1 MVFLVE
7 VVYVNEPLSSR
18 KIMEVLDSNPN
29 LEKITCP
36 ISIYTR
42 ISKKYMDA
50 LKELG
55 IDVEPIKRRG
65 RPKKYSSN
73 EAAKI
78 QTLLDRG
85 ESPKTISKNLNLPIK
100 TIYYL
105 KNSSLKRGRKVKYS
119 PEKTLEVKRLYSK
132 GIPAKKISEN
142 LRIPLRTVYLL
153 IKR

>member
-1 MVFLVE
+1 LVE
-7 VVYVNEPLSSR
+7 EVYVNEQLSSR
-18 KIMEVLDSNPN
+18 KIMEVLDSNPD

-36 ISIYTR
+36 RSIYTR

-55 IDVEPIKRRG
+55 IEVESVQRRG

-73 EAAKI
+73 DATKI
-78 QTLLDRG
+78 QTMLDMG
-85 ESPKTISKNLNLPIK
+85 VSPMEISNKLNLPVK
-100 TIYYL
+100 TVYYL
-105 KNSSLKRGRKVKYS
+105 KNSSLKRGRKVKYTK
-119 PEKTLEVKRLYSK
+119 EKAREVKKLYSR

-142 LRIPLRTVYLL
+142 LKIPLRTVYLL